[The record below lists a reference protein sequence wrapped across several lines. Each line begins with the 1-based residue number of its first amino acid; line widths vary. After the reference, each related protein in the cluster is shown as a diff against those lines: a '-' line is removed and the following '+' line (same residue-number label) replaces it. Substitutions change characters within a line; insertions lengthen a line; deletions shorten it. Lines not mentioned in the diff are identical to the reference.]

1 MTSDSITF
9 VWDRIICI
17 ERNGEITGY
26 TVRLTRPGED
36 VVYENT
42 TNMNF
47 TATGLPNDDT
57 IYRFFVA
64 GFNINGTGHF
74 RNITIQKSRK
84 MHASANYMQ
93 ALWICSLHCNFSTV
107 LH

>member
-26 TVRLTRPGED
+26 TVRITGPGGD

-57 IYRFFVA
+57 IYRFSVA
-64 GFNINGTGHF
+64 GFNINGTGPF
-74 RNITIQKSRK
+74 RNITIRKSRK
-84 MHASANYMQ
+84 MHVSAGG
-93 ALWICSLHCNFSTV
+93 LVDLFLTLKSLKGPV
-107 LH
+107 EK